1 MRILCLPPW
10 SVASHEFPS
19 NSTYSHTFFFFS
31 SFPTLLQSD
40 PQDLLF
46 KLYFKQG
53 PIFWKLLF
61 LFYRNLLILSFGFS
75 LVFQKTL
82 QFPKEIDHW
91 ILAPN
96 TSMLQIYKF
105 LLTKRPWAFLCV
117 IEILTCVLSLL
128 ILEGFFRCRNNA
140 DLLCTCKNT

>member
-53 PIFWKLLF
+53 PIFCKLRF
-61 LFYRNLLILSFGFS
+61 LFYRNLLILSFEFWVFFSFSENFAISERNRSLNIGSKYLNAADLQIFAYKKTFSFS
-75 LVFQKTL
+75 LW
-82 QFPKEIDHW
+82 HW
-91 ILAPN
+91 NFDLCFEFAN
-96 TSMLQIYKF
+96 
-105 LLTKRPWAFLCV
+105 PW
-117 IEILTCVLSLL
+117 
-128 ILEGFFRCRNNA
+128 GFF
-140 DLLCTCKNT
+140 